1 MAKIVAGASTQ
12 SDKTHPHPQPMRRE
26 ARAGTEVCCCL
37 HSLKTS
43 PMIYLHVSIYEDNA
57 HDLHGAAPPPPH
69 LVLARPDV
77 HKLAVGAAA
86 VREDR
91 VVGGKVDL
99 ALAAPRGDV
108 LGEPVGDVAAKGVAR
123 RPLEEALGLVARGE
137 EVARAEGEALAL
149 SELELRGRV
158 VDDARLAP
166 GRVRDRLDDAVK
178 GERPV
183 GAGVEV
189 LPDGGGAPGDGR
201 EERRDVLDVRE
212 RGQLDA
218 GRGDRDEAVAAGRAG
233 AREGGRRVRDGVR
246 ARLNWRAA
254 GGGPY
259 DQIAHAY
266 K

>member
-1 MAKIVAGASTQ
+1 MGAIA
-12 SDKTHPHPQPMRRE
+12 
-26 ARAGTEVCCCL
+26 ARQ
-37 HSLKTS
+37 
-43 PMIYLHVSIYEDNA
+43 LHVPFILLYT
-57 HDLHGAAPPPPH
+57 AAQRHTPPPSR

-91 VVGGKVDL
+91 VVGGKVNL
-99 ALAAPRGDV
+99 PLGAARGDV

-123 RPLEEALGLVARGE
+123 RPVEEALGLVAGRE

-149 SELELRGRV
+149 SELELGRRV

-166 GRVRDRLDDAVK
+166 GRVRDRLDDAVER
-178 GERPV
+178 ERPV

-218 GRGDRDEAVAAGRAG
+218 RRGDRDEAVAVEWGGR
-233 AREGGRRVRDGVR
+233 REGGG
-246 ARLNWRAA
+246 
-254 GGGPY
+254 
-259 DQIAHAY
+259 
-266 K
+266 